1 MRALTPQAGPKAVSN
16 KYHGAIIMSGD
27 RSRLLKVGEHAYWE
41 GRKADRGEVVEN
53 DWSAV
58 KILWD
63 NGLTNSICH
72 NDMANV
78 ALAPVKS

>member
-1 MRALTPQAGPKAVSN
+1 MRGV
-16 KYHGAIIMSGD
+16 
-27 RSRLLKVGEHAYWE
+27 RSRLLKIGEHVYWE

-53 DWSAV
+53 NWSAV
-58 KILWD
+58 KIAWD

-72 NDMANV
+72 NDMACV